1 MRRFKNRITPIHQ
14 RSQSPQTSFTQA
26 ILMKEWSCSSSVFP
40 LVSVGLQNRAAFMRI
55 WIKNPL
61 SILAENAGGGVVVNG
76 NRIEELVP
84 SGGAPKL
91 PVDQTFDASQH
102 VVIPGLINTHHHMYQ
117 TLTRAHP
124 AAINK
129 ELFPWLKALYPIWAK
144 NVNPESFR
152 LGTRLALTELL
163 MSGCTTV
170 SDHHYLY
177 PSGLENA
184 MDIQV
189 EEATRLG
196 IRMTINRGSM
206 SMSEKDGGLPP
217 DSIVQDDDTILSD
230 CERVLNAYHDRSEG
244 AMIQVALAPCAPF
257 TVTKNL
263 MRQTMELAHKH
274 DCTCHTHLG
283 ETIDEDDYCMEHYG
297 CRPVDYIED
306 LGWMNDRVW
315 LAHGIH
321 FNDDEVQRLG
331 KHGVG
336 VCHCPTSN
344 MVLAS
349 GHCRTKELEAAGS
362 PVGLGVDGS
371 ASNDNSNLIEGVRH
385 ALMINRLTYDAESVT
400 HFDAFRWATEGSAKC
415 LNRDDIGKIA
425 VGKQAD
431 FAMYKLDDLRF
442 SGAGDPLAALVLC
455 GAHEADRVM
464 VAGKWKVENCLPT
477 DMDVGKLRR
486 EHGEVAKAFLEAL

>member
-1 MRRFKNRITPIHQ
+1 MR
-14 RSQSPQTSFTQA
+14 
-26 ILMKEWSCSSSVFP
+26 V
-40 LVSVGLQNRAAFMRI
+40 

-61 SILAENAGGGVVVNG
+61 AILAEGAEGGVVVEG
-76 NRIEELVP
+76 GKIVELVA
-84 SGGAPKL
+84 SGDEPARA
-91 PVDQTFDASQH
+91 VDTTFDASQH
-102 VVIPGLINTHHHMYQ
+102 VVLPGLINTHHHMYQ

-144 NVNPESFR
+144 NVNPDTFR

-184 MDIQV
+184 MDIQA
-189 EEATRLG
+189 EEAARLG
-196 IRMTINRGSM
+196 IRMTLNRGSM
-206 SMSEKDGGLPP
+206 SLSEKDGGLPP
-217 DSIVQDDDTILSD
+217 DSIVQDDDEILAD
-230 CERVLNAYHDRSEG
+230 CERVLNKYHDRSDG
-244 AMIQVALAPCAPF
+244 SMLQVALAPCAPF

-263 MRQTMELAHKH
+263 MRETMALAHKH

-283 ETIDEDDYCMEHYG
+283 ETVDENDYCLEHYG
-297 CRPVDYIED
+297 CRPVDYLDE

-331 KHGVG
+331 KAQVG

-349 GHCRTKELEAAGS
+349 GHCRTKELEAAGA

-371 ASNDNSNLIEGVRH
+371 ASNDNSNLMEGVRH
-385 ALMINRLTYDAESVT
+385 ALMIGRLTYDAASVT

-455 GAHEADRVM
+455 GAHRADRVM
-464 VAGKWKVENCLPT
+464 IGGQWKLIGGNPMNMDLARLRNQHGKAAGEFSRMISDL
-477 DMDVGKLRR
+477 
-486 EHGEVAKAFLEAL
+486 